1 MNGLE
6 LGQTIGTLVV
16 GLSIF
21 LYSHNK
27 GLSLF
32 KCILSAFG
40 ASILFYIGG
49 AIAIYFINK

>member
-40 ASILFYIGG
+40 ASILFYVGG